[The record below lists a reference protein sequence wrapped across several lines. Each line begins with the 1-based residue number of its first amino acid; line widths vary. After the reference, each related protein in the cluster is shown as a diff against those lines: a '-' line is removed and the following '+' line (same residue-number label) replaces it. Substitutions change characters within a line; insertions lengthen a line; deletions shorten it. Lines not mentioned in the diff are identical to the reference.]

1 MLRDKVAIVTG
12 GAGGIGEGICR
23 VLAKKGAAVVI
34 SHLPFEQAIA
44 CKVAEDIVQRGG
56 RAIAAA
62 GDICL
67 EGDVEQMVKQ
77 TVESCGTVHIL
88 VNCAGITIDGK
99 VARLRKEDFEKVLA
113 VNLIGTFLMCKE
125 VLKVMIP
132 QQYGRIVNISSVA
145 GLVGLPGASPYSAS
159 KAGLIGF
166 TKSLAKEVGNRG
178 ITVNTVCPSYID
190 AGQTRHVNP
199 VLVEKKLA
207 TIAVSRLGTPEEVG
221 AAVAFLASDAA
232 GYITGESLRVDGG
245 SGM

>member
-12 GAGGIGEGICR
+12 GAGGVGAGICR
-23 VLAKKGAAVVI
+23 VLAEKGAAVAVC
-34 SHLPFEQAIA
+34 HLPFEQENAHKA
-44 CKVAEDIVQRGG
+44 VKDIIQRGG
-56 RAIAAA
+56 KAIAVE
-62 GDICL
+62 GDICM
-67 EGDVEQMVKQ
+67 EADVEQMVKR
-77 TVESCGTVHIL
+77 TVEAFGTVHIL

-113 VNLIGTFLMCKE
+113 VNLIGTFLMSRE

-145 GLVGLPGASPYSAS
+145 GLLGLAGASPYSAS

-166 TKSLAKEVGNRG
+166 TKSLAKEVGNKG
-178 ITVNTVCPSYID
+178 ITVNAVCPSYID
-190 AGQTRHVNP
+190 AGQTRQVNP

-207 TIAVSRLGTPEEVG
+207 TLAVSRLGTPEEVG
-221 AAVAFLASDAA
+221 EAVAFLASDAA
-232 GYITGESLRVDGG
+232 GFTTGESIRVDGG